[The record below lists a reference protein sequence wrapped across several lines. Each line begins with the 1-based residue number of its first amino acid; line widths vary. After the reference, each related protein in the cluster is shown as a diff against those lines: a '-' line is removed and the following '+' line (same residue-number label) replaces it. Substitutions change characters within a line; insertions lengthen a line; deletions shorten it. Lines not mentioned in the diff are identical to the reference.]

1 VFDFKREIGIS
12 HFGVF
17 ECYAKCGVNSYLCWA
32 NQQHQYSTHKHLDLE
47 NQVIFKS
54 VYFDAL
60 SLHKPT
66 THKKTQPNKV
76 VAIALLTRGIV
87 RLRVGEDWNVVCSLL
102 RWFGYTG
109 IRDFVFD
116 FKREIGI
123 SHFGVFECYAKCGVN
138 SYLCWANQQHQYS
151 THKHL
156 DLENQVIFKSVYFG
170 VCSFFLFTNQQH
182 TKKHNQTK
190 LSPLR
195 F

>member
-1 VFDFKREIGIS
+1 
-12 HFGVF
+12 
-17 ECYAKCGVNSYLCWA
+17 
-32 NQQHQYSTHKHLDLE
+32 LDLE

-54 VYFDAL
+54 VYSGAL

-123 SHFGVFECYAKCGVN
+123 SHFGVL
-138 SYLCWANQQHQYS
+138 SHS
-151 THKHL
+151 TAV
-156 DLENQVIFKSVYFG
+156 QAFPG
-170 VCSFFLFTNQQH
+170 
-182 TKKHNQTK
+182 
-190 LSPLR
+190 
-195 F
+195 

>member
-1 VFDFKREIGIS
+1 VLCKVRSKQLFVLGQPATSILNTQALGFGKPS
-12 HFGVF
+12 HFQKCVF
-17 ECYAKCGVNSYLCWA
+17 WCVL
-32 NQQHQYSTHKHLDLE
+32 
-47 NQVIFKS
+47 F
-54 VYFDAL
+54 L